1 MFSGEYFCKI
11 DEKGRFLVPGPFR
24 KKLDADGGGVV
35 FIKRPD
41 QPLRIYTL
49 PEWEKV
55 LSEIKTNYGD
65 DDGRM
70 FMHMFVSEAATS
82 DLDKTGRILIP
93 GKVRK
98 QIPVEDDLEI
108 VLIGLYHR
116 IEVWNPSEWRRHVM
130 MNEEQ
135 FEQQLG
141 KIINLL

>member
-35 FIKRPD
+35 FIKRSD

-70 FMHMFVSEAATS
+70 FMHMFVSEATTS

-98 QIPVEDDLEI
+98 QIPVEEDLEI

-116 IEVWNPSEWRRHVM
+116 IEVWNPSEWRRHVT

>member
-11 DEKGRFLVPGPFR
+11 DEKGRFLVPSPFR
-24 KKLDADGGGVV
+24 TKFEENGGGVV

-41 QPLRIYTL
+41 QPLRVYPL

-55 LSEIKTNYGD
+55 LHEIRSKFGD
-65 DDGRM
+65 DDSRM
-70 FMHMFVSEAATS
+70 FMHMFASEAATS
-82 DLDKTGRILIP
+82 DVDKTGRILIP

-98 QIPVEDDLEI
+98 QIPVEEDLEI

-116 IEVWNPSEWRRHVM
+116 IEVWNPAEWRRHVTI
-130 MNEEQ
+130 NEEP

-141 KIINLL
+141 KIMNLL